1 MKAPAGLPGIHLL
14 PCPHCGARPTFRCR
28 SQASGVEMRPG
39 EFHEARIA
47 VAERLQKASKVAER

>member
-1 MKAPAGLPGIHLL
+1 
-14 PCPHCGARPTFRCR
+14 
-28 SQASGVEMRPG
+28 MRPG